1 MHFFYGD
8 FQNACIFI
16 AGYSHH
22 KESIKCKYK
31 SEFNLTACE
40 SADKAPLNTLT
51 SGTTPKA
58 RAFLLKG
65 EGPSRPRAGASREK
79 TCRRTR
85 ARPLILTWE
94 ATVKAG
100 RLERGAG
107 PSVWAPDKPCGW
119 ELLGGVPWAHHHH
132 HHPPQP
138 VSGPRHILT
147 STWLR
152 QILVPWCC
160 SLAWE
165 DSVWTRQKHLM
176 SLVMLFFDGHQI

>member
-1 MHFFYGD
+1 M
-8 FQNACIFI
+8 
-16 AGYSHH
+16 S
-22 KESIKCKYK
+22 CKYK
-31 SEFNLTACE
+31 SEFNLTAGE

-65 EGPSRPRAGASREK
+65 EGPKRPRAGSSREK

-119 ELLGGVPWAHHHH
+119 ELLGGVPCLGPPPPPPTAAGLRSQAHFDLKLTEADPHSQVLQFRLRGFSLNSTKTSDE
-132 HHPPQP
+132 PCDA
-138 VSGPRHILT
+138 IL
-147 STWLR
+147 
-152 QILVPWCC
+152 
-160 SLAWE
+160 
-165 DSVWTRQKHLM
+165 
-176 SLVMLFFDGHQI
+176 